1 MLYLPLNVME
11 VIGKFL
17 QYNTKAPVIPVS
29 QKIDPKTTVSFF
41 CQIVILFLV
50 TVRSNTMNIKP
61 AYGYWCTAAS
71 TPQYQ

>member
-29 QKIDPKTTVSFF
+29 QNIDPKTTVSFF
-41 CQIVILFLV
+41 L
-50 TVRSNTMNIKP
+50 SNRYSISCYCSIK
-61 AYGYWCTAAS
+61 YNEY
-71 TPQYQ
+71 